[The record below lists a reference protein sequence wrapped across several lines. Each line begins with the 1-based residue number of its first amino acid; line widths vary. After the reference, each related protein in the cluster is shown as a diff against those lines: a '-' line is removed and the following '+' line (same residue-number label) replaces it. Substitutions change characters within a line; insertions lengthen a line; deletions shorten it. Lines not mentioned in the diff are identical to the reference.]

1 MPLWGK
7 TTTDESKP
15 KWLDNVNKN
24 GLAEDCFA
32 TEAGWVLRHY
42 KGADKNTAVANGDYW
57 DEILVAIGG
66 LAGGSSATAGI
77 GAATITGVFFEQ
89 ESLAQGATGTVV
101 VVYNELVDVA
111 TSNPTLVLNGSVSGA
126 GAITATYAR
135 GTGLNR
141 LEFDFTVPS
150 SAQDLEIPAQSITLA
165 GSSTIKDK
173 GTQNADLTIA
183 AGDVRG
189 AGGSGTDKTLTIA

>member
-7 TTTDESKP
+7 TTSDESKP
-15 KWLDNVNKN
+15 KYLDNVNKN

-32 TEAGWVLRHY
+32 TEEGWVLRHY
-42 KGADKNTAVANGDYW
+42 KGSDKNTARYW
-57 DEILVAIGG
+57 DEILVSIGG
-66 LAGGSSATAGI
+66 LAGAGSTTEGL

-101 VVYNELVDVA
+101 VVFNELVTVA
-111 TSNPTLVLNGSVSGA
+111 NSPTVVVTGSSTGA
-126 GAITATYAR
+126 VTATYAR

-150 SAQDLEIPAQSITLA
+150 ATETLSIAAQTIGTA
-165 GSSTIKDK
+165 GSATIKDS
-173 GTQNADLTIA
+173 GQTVDADLTIA
-183 AGDVRG
+183 TGDVRG
-189 AGGSGTDKTLTIA
+189 AGGSGTDKTLSIA

>member
-7 TTTDESKP
+7 TTSDESKP
-15 KWLDNVNKN
+15 KYLDNVNKN

-32 TEAGWVLRHY
+32 TEEGWVLRHY
-42 KGADKNTAVANGDYW
+42 KGSDKNTARFW
-57 DEILVAIGG
+57 DEVLVSIGG
-66 LAGGSSATAGI
+66 LAGGASTTEGL
-77 GAATITGVFFEQ
+77 GAANITGVFFEQ

-111 TSNPTLVLNGSVSGA
+111 VSNPTLVVTGSTTGA
-126 GAITATYAR
+126 VTATYAR

-150 SAQDLEIPAQSITLA
+150 QTETLSIGAQSITLA

-173 GTQNADLTIA
+173 GCLLYTSDAADE
-183 AGDVRG
+183 
-189 AGGSGTDKTLTIA
+189 

>member
-15 KWLDNVNKN
+15 KWLANVNKN

-42 KGADKNTAVANGDYW
+42 KGTDKNTAVAAGDYW
-57 DEILVAIGG
+57 DEVLVAIGG
-66 LAGGSSATAGI
+66 LAGGASTTAGL

-111 TSNPTLVLNGSVSGA
+111 VSNPTLVVTGSVTGA
-126 GAITATYAR
+126 VTATYAR

-150 SAQDLEIPAQSITLA
+150 ATETLSIGAGSITLA

-173 GTQNADLTIA
+173 GAQNADLTIA

-189 AGGSGTDKTLTIA
+189 AGGSGTDKTLSIA

>member
-7 TTTDESKP
+7 TTSDESKP

-24 GLAEDCFA
+24 SKAEDCFA
-32 TEAGWVLRHY
+32 TESGWVLRHY
-42 KGADKNTAVANGDYW
+42 KGTDKNTAVANGDYW
-57 DEILVAIGG
+57 DELLVAIGG
-66 LAGGSSATAGI
+66 LAGAASTTEGL

-101 VVYNELVDVA
+101 VVFNELVTVA
-111 TSNPTLVLNGSVSGA
+111 NSPTIVVTGA
-126 GAITATYAR
+126 GGSNATATYAR
-135 GTGLNR
+135 GSGLNR

-150 SAQDLEIPAQSITLA
+150 ATQVISIGAQTIGTA
-165 GSSTIKDK
+165 GSATIKDS
-173 GTQNADLTIA
+173 GQTVDADLTIA

-189 AGGSGTDKTLTIA
+189 AGGSGSDLTISVA

>member
-15 KWLDNVNKN
+15 KWLDNVNKT

-42 KGADKNTAVANGDYW
+42 KGTDKNTAVAAGDYW
-57 DEILVAIGG
+57 DEVLVAIGG
-66 LAGGSSATAGI
+66 LAGGTSATAGL
-77 GAATITGVFFEQ
+77 GAANITGVFFEQ

-111 TSNPTLVLNGSVSGA
+111 VDNPTLVVTGTVTGSV
-126 GAITATYAR
+126 TATYAR

-150 SAQDLEIPAQSITLA
+150 ATETLSIGAQTISL
-165 GSSTIKDK
+165 GSGGATIKDK
-173 GTQNADLTIA
+173 GAQNADLTIA

-189 AGGSGTDKTLTIA
+189 AGGSGTDKTLSIA

>member
-24 GLAEDCFA
+24 SKAEDCFA
-32 TEAGWVLRHY
+32 TESGWVLRHY
-42 KGADKNTAVANGDYW
+42 KGSDKNTAVANGDYW
-57 DEILVAIGG
+57 DELLVAIGG
-66 LAGGSSATAGI
+66 LAGGASTTAGL

-89 ESLAQGATGTVV
+89 ESLSQGDTGTVV

-111 TSNPTLVLNGSVSGA
+111 VSNPTLVVTGTVTGSV
-126 GAITATYAR
+126 TATYAR

-141 LEFDFTVPS
+141 LEVDFTVPS
-150 SAQDLEIPAQSITLA
+150 ATETLSIGAGSITLA

-173 GTQNADLTIA
+173 GAQNADLTIA

-189 AGGSGTDKTLTIA
+189 AGGSGSDKTLSIA

>member
-7 TTTDESKP
+7 TTSDESKP
-15 KWLDNVNKN
+15 KYLDNVNKN
-24 GLAEDCFA
+24 GLAEECFA
-32 TEAGWVLRHY
+32 TEEGWVLRHY
-42 KGADKNTAVANGDYW
+42 KGSDKNTARFW
-57 DEILVAIGG
+57 DEILVSIGG
-66 LAGGSSATAGI
+66 LAGGASTTEGL
-77 GAATITGVFFEQ
+77 GAANITGVFFEQ

-111 TSNPTLVLNGSVSGA
+111 VSNPTLVVTGSTTGA
-126 GAITATYAR
+126 VTATYAR

-150 SAQDLEIPAQSITLA
+150 QTETLSIGAQSITLA

-173 GTQNADLTIA
+173 GAQVADVTIA

-189 AGGSGTDKTLTIA
+189 AGGSGTDKTLSIA

>member
-42 KGADKNTAVANGDYW
+42 KGTDKNTAVAAGDYW
-57 DEILVAIGG
+57 DEVLVAIGG
-66 LAGGSSATAGI
+66 LAGGASTTAGL

-111 TSNPTLVLNGSVSGA
+111 VSNPTLVVTGSVTGA
-126 GAITATYAR
+126 VTATYAR

-150 SAQDLEIPAQSITLA
+150 QTETLSIGAGSITLA

-173 GTQNADLTIA
+173 GAQNADLTIA

-189 AGGSGTDKTLTIA
+189 AGGSGTDKTLSIA

>member
-7 TTTDESKP
+7 TTSDESKP
-15 KWLDNVNKN
+15 KYLDNVNKN

-32 TEAGWVLRHY
+32 TEEGWVLRHY
-42 KGADKNTAVANGDYW
+42 KGSDKNTARYW
-57 DEILVAIGG
+57 DEVLGSIGG
-66 LAGGSSATAGI
+66 LAGAGSTTEGL

-101 VVYNELVDVA
+101 VVFNELVTVA
-111 TSNPTLVLNGSVSGA
+111 NSPTVVVTGSSTGA
-126 GAITATYAR
+126 VTATYAR

-150 SAQDLEIPAQSITLA
+150 ATETLSIAAQTIGTA
-165 GSSTIKDK
+165 GSATIKDS
-173 GTQNADLTIA
+173 GQTVDADLTIA
-183 AGDVRG
+183 TGDVRG
-189 AGGSGTDKTLTIA
+189 AGGSGTDKTLSIA

>member
-7 TTTDESKP
+7 TTSDESKP
-15 KWLDNVNKN
+15 KYLDNVNKN

-32 TEAGWVLRHY
+32 TEEGWVLRHY
-42 KGADKNTAVANGDYW
+42 KGSDKNTARYW
-57 DEILVAIGG
+57 DEVLVSIGG
-66 LAGGSSATAGI
+66 LAGAGSTTEGL

-111 TSNPTLVLNGSVSGA
+111 VSNPTLVVTGSVTGA
-126 GAITATYAR
+126 VTATYAR

-150 SAQDLEIPAQSITLA
+150 ATETLSIGAGSITLA

-173 GTQNADLTIA
+173 GAQNADLTIA

-189 AGGSGTDKTLTIA
+189 AGGSGTDKTLSIA

>member
-24 GLAEDCFA
+24 SKAEDCFA
-32 TEAGWVLRHY
+32 TEEGWVLRHY
-42 KGADKNTAVANGDYW
+42 KGSDKNTAPYW
-57 DEILVAIGG
+57 DEVLVSIGG
-66 LAGGSSATAGI
+66 LAGGASTTAGL
-77 GAATITGVFFEQ
+77 GAANITGVFFEQ

-111 TSNPTLVLNGSVSGA
+111 VSNPTLVVTGSTTGA
-126 GAITATYAR
+126 VTATYAR

-150 SAQDLEIPAQSITLA
+150 QTETLSIGAQSITLA

-173 GTQNADLTIA
+173 GAQVADVTIA

-189 AGGSGTDKTLTIA
+189 AGGSGTDKTLSIA

>member
-7 TTTDESKP
+7 TTSGESKP
-15 KWLDNVNKN
+15 KYLDNVNKN

-32 TEAGWVLRHY
+32 TEEGWVLRHY
-42 KGADKNTAVANGDYW
+42 KGSDKNTARFW
-57 DEILVAIGG
+57 DEVLVSIGG
-66 LAGGSSATAGI
+66 LAGGASTTEGL
-77 GAATITGVFFEQ
+77 GAANITGVFFEQ

-111 TSNPTLVLNGSVSGA
+111 VSNPTLVVTGSTTGA
-126 GAITATYAR
+126 VTATYAR

-150 SAQDLEIPAQSITLA
+150 QTETLSIGAQSITLA

-173 GTQNADLTIA
+173 GAQVADVTIA

-189 AGGSGTDKTLTIA
+189 AGGSGTDKTLSIA

>member
-7 TTTDESKP
+7 TTSDESKP

-24 GLAEDCFA
+24 SKAEDCFA
-32 TEAGWVLRHY
+32 TESGWVLRHY
-42 KGADKNTAVANGDYW
+42 KGTDKNTAVANGDYW
-57 DEILVAIGG
+57 DELLVAIGG
-66 LAGGSSATAGI
+66 LAGAGSTTEGL

-101 VVYNELVDVA
+101 VVFNELVTV
-111 TSNPTLVLNGSVSGA
+111 TNSPTIVVTGA
-126 GAITATYAR
+126 GGSNATATYAR
-135 GTGLNR
+135 GSGLNR

-150 SAQDLEIPAQSITLA
+150 ATQVISIGAQTIGTA
-165 GSSTIKDK
+165 GSATIKDS
-173 GTQNADLTIA
+173 GQTVDADLTIA

-189 AGGSGTDKTLTIA
+189 AGGSGSDLTISVA

>member
-7 TTTDESKP
+7 TTSDESKP
-15 KWLDNVNKN
+15 KYLDNVNKN

-32 TEAGWVLRHY
+32 TEQGWVLRHY
-42 KGADKNTAVANGDYW
+42 KGSDKNTARFW
-57 DEILVAIGG
+57 DEILVSIGG
-66 LAGGSSATAGI
+66 LAGGASTTEGL
-77 GAATITGVFFEQ
+77 GAANITGVFFEQ
-89 ESLAQGATGTVV
+89 ESLSQGDTGTVV

-111 TSNPTLVLNGSVSGA
+111 VSNPTLVVTGSTTGA
-126 GAITATYAR
+126 VTATYAR

-150 SAQDLEIPAQSITLA
+150 QTETLSIGAQSITLA

-173 GTQNADLTIA
+173 GAQVADVTIA
-183 AGDVRG
+183 TGDVRG
-189 AGGSGTDKTLTIA
+189 AGGSGTDKTLSIA

>member
-7 TTTDESKP
+7 TTSDESKP
-15 KWLDNVNKN
+15 KYLDNVNKN

-32 TEAGWVLRHY
+32 TEEGWVLRHY
-42 KGADKNTAVANGDYW
+42 KGSDKNTARYW
-57 DEILVAIGG
+57 DEVLVSIGG
-66 LAGGSSATAGI
+66 LAGAGSTTEGL

-89 ESLAQGATGTVV
+89 ESLSQGDTGTVV

-111 TSNPTLVLNGSVSGA
+111 VSNPTLVVTGSTT

-150 SAQDLEIPAQSITLA
+150 ATETLSIGAGSITLA

-173 GTQNADLTIA
+173 GAQNADLTIA

-189 AGGSGTDKTLTIA
+189 AGGSGSDLTISVA

>member
-24 GLAEDCFA
+24 SKAEDCFA
-32 TEAGWVLRHY
+32 TESGWVLRHY
-42 KGADKNTAVANGDYW
+42 KGTDKNTAVANGDYW
-57 DEILVAIGG
+57 DELLVAIGG
-66 LAGGSSATAGI
+66 LAGAGSTTEGL

-101 VVYNELVDVA
+101 VVFNELVTV
-111 TSNPTLVLNGSVSGA
+111 TNSPTIVVTGA
-126 GAITATYAR
+126 GGSNATATYAR
-135 GTGLNR
+135 GSGLNR

-150 SAQDLEIPAQSITLA
+150 ATQVISIGAQTIGTA
-165 GSSTIKDK
+165 GSATIKDS
-173 GTQNADLTIA
+173 GQTVDADLTIA
-183 AGDVRG
+183 AGDAV
-189 AGGSGTDKTLTIA
+189 SYTHLTLPTMIGV

>member
-7 TTTDESKP
+7 TTSDESKH
-15 KWLDNVNKN
+15 KYLDNVNKN

-32 TEAGWVLRHY
+32 TEEGWVLRHY
-42 KGADKNTAVANGDYW
+42 KGSDKNTARFW
-57 DEILVAIGG
+57 DEVLVSIGG
-66 LAGGSSATAGI
+66 LAGGASTTAGL
-77 GAATITGVFFEQ
+77 GAANITGVFFEQ

-111 TSNPTLVLNGSVSGA
+111 VSNPTLVVTGSTTGA
-126 GAITATYAR
+126 VTATYAR

-150 SAQDLEIPAQSITLA
+150 QTETLSIGAQSITLA

-173 GTQNADLTIA
+173 GAQVADVTIA

-189 AGGSGTDKTLTIA
+189 AGGSGTDKTLSIA

>member
-7 TTTDESKP
+7 TTSDESKP
-15 KWLDNVNKN
+15 KYLDNVNKN

-32 TEAGWVLRHY
+32 TEEGWVLRHY
-42 KGADKNTAVANGDYW
+42 KGTDKNTARYW
-57 DEILVAIGG
+57 DEILVSIGG
-66 LAGGSSATAGI
+66 LAGGASTTEGL
-77 GAATITGVFFEQ
+77 GAANITGVFFEQ

-111 TSNPTLVLNGSVSGA
+111 VSNPTLVVTGSTTGA
-126 GAITATYAR
+126 VTATYAR

-150 SAQDLEIPAQSITLA
+150 QTETLSIGAQSITLA

-173 GTQNADLTIA
+173 GAQNADVTIA

-189 AGGSGTDKTLTIA
+189 AGGSGTDKTLSIA

>member
-7 TTTDESKP
+7 TTSDESKP
-15 KWLDNVNKN
+15 KYLDNVNKN

-32 TEAGWVLRHY
+32 TEEGWVLRHY
-42 KGADKNTAVANGDYW
+42 KGSDKNTARFW
-57 DEILVAIGG
+57 DEVLVSIGG
-66 LAGGSSATAGI
+66 LAGGASTTAGL
-77 GAATITGVFFEQ
+77 GAANITGVFFEQ

-111 TSNPTLVLNGSVSGA
+111 VSNPTLVVTGSTTGA
-126 GAITATYAR
+126 VTATYAR

-150 SAQDLEIPAQSITLA
+150 QTETLSIGAQSITLA

-173 GTQNADLTIA
+173 GAQVADVTIA

-189 AGGSGTDKTLTIA
+189 AGGSGTDKTLSIA

>member
-24 GLAEDCFA
+24 SKAEDCFA
-32 TEAGWVLRHY
+32 TESGWVLRHY
-42 KGADKNTAVANGDYW
+42 KGSDKNTAVANGDYW
-57 DEILVAIGG
+57 DELLVAIGG
-66 LAGGSSATAGI
+66 LAGGASTTAGL

-89 ESLAQGATGTVV
+89 ESLSQGDTGTVV

-111 TSNPTLVLNGSVSGA
+111 VSNPTLVVTGTVTGSV
-126 GAITATYAR
+126 TATYAR

-150 SAQDLEIPAQSITLA
+150 ATETLSIGAGSITLA

-173 GTQNADLTIA
+173 GAQNADLTIA

-189 AGGSGTDKTLTIA
+189 AGGSGSDTTLSIA

>member
-7 TTTDESKP
+7 TTSDESKP
-15 KWLDNVNKN
+15 KYLDNVNKN

-32 TEAGWVLRHY
+32 TEEGWVLRHY
-42 KGADKNTAVANGDYW
+42 KGSDKNTARFW
-57 DEILVAIGG
+57 DEVLVSIGG
-66 LAGGSSATAGI
+66 LAGGASTTEGL
-77 GAATITGVFFEQ
+77 GAANITGVFFEQ

-111 TSNPTLVLNGSVSGA
+111 VSNPTLVVTGSTTGA
-126 GAITATYAR
+126 VTATYAR

-150 SAQDLEIPAQSITLA
+150 ATETLSIAAQTIGTA
-165 GSSTIKDK
+165 GSATIKDS
-173 GTQNADLTIA
+173 GQTVDADLTIA
-183 AGDVRG
+183 TGDVRG
-189 AGGSGTDKTLTIA
+189 PGGSGSDTTLSIA

>member
-42 KGADKNTAVANGDYW
+42 KGTDKNTAVAAGDYW
-57 DEILVAIGG
+57 DEVLVAIGG
-66 LAGGSSATAGI
+66 LAGGASTTAGL

-89 ESLAQGATGTVV
+89 ESLSQGDTGTVV

-111 TSNPTLVLNGSVSGA
+111 VSNPTLVVTGTVTGSV
-126 GAITATYAR
+126 TATYAR

-150 SAQDLEIPAQSITLA
+150 ATETLSIGAGSITLA

-173 GTQNADLTIA
+173 GAQNADLTIA
-183 AGDVRG
+183 TGDVRG
-189 AGGSGTDKTLTIA
+189 AGGSGTDKTLSIA